1 MDKMKTE
8 APQVEV
14 GPLRRRAIMKA
25 LVGAPVILTL
35 SAGSAFG
42 APLSGGSLFS
52 ACAVPRGEDAP
63 PDQPQF
69 CPDPPPMRD

>member
-1 MDKMKTE
+1 
-8 APQVEV
+8 
-14 GPLRRRAIMKA
+14 MKA